1 MKHVLQYVNGLAV
14 NSIIMSGIAP
24 KQNAFKFKIAPHKQ
38 KFIVNI
44 LLAGRCPP
52 HPLVNGNLCLS
63 TPKHNGKSGTV
74 QLGYITTFH
83 ILDIQVIH
91 ILLFNQSNYTTIL
104 CYWYCYGNGPLPKVI
119 GTVVGFTYRL
129 DRLKLRASKI

>member
-1 MKHVLQYVNGLAV
+1 
-14 NSIIMSGIAP
+14 MSGIAP

-38 KFIVNI
+38 KSIVNI

-63 TPKHNGKSGTV
+63 TGSRLRLSTPKHNGKSGTV
-74 QLGYITTFH
+74 QQGYITTFH

-104 CYWYCYGNGPLPKVI
+104 CYWYCYGNAPLPKVI

-129 DRLKLRASKI
+129 DRLKLRASQI